1 MKLKFDLK
9 QLGSEAGRG
18 GAAIAGFSLGHLA
31 FNKVVPQTFRTGLKA
46 VIVCLAMFAVG
57 AFIATQTENKLAKAA
72 AQGFEAY
79 SGVKLLNSLT
89 GITPAVSGVDGFG
102 FAIPEGIS
110 NVFKQIVPNLGEAED
125 YDTSKL
131 QIFGPGVNIPAED
144 ANYQILAAADDLIL
158 PQISGNGEYDIYG
171 LDAAFRRKGSPQ
183 SPIANKGK
191 KFTCVSVEGLGE
203 VEILAA

>member
-31 FNKVVPQTFRTGLKA
+31 FNKVVPQSFRTGIKA

-102 FAIPEGIS
+102 YALPEGIS
-110 NVFKQIVPNLGEAED
+110 NAIKSIVPNLGEAEN

-131 QIFGPGVNIPAED
+131 QIFGPGVSIPA
-144 ANYQILAAADDLIL
+144 
-158 PQISGNGEYDIYG
+158 
-171 LDAAFRRKGSPQ
+171 
-183 SPIANKGK
+183 
-191 KFTCVSVEGLGE
+191 
-203 VEILAA
+203 